1 MPTHRV
7 QGSRNRG
14 YSMGVDNFNNEEK
27 IWEGKSKDGK
37 SKRLSCEI
45 PTIKFHALITILIG
59 HWDQRS

>member
-1 MPTHRV
+1 
-7 QGSRNRG
+7 
-14 YSMGVDNFNNEEK
+14 MGADIFNNKEK

-59 HWDQRS
+59 HQDQRS